1 MTRRRSVT
9 EAGELRKR
17 IQEGE
22 AFDAVAIEL
31 LLPSGKISS
40 DSVVKIAHSDLR
52 IGMRKDAPK
61 PDTSTAEALKRLL
74 LDVKGTTYTDPKSG
88 GVSWVLFVN
97 KLGIAEE
104 VHKQSK

>member
-1 MTRRRSVT
+1 
-9 EAGELRKR
+9 
-17 IQEGE
+17 
-22 AFDAVAIEL
+22 
-31 LLPSGKISS
+31 
-40 DSVVKIAHSDLR
+40 
-52 IGMRKDAPK
+52 MRKDAPK

-104 VHKQSK
+104 VNKQSKLVIGVHNSELVAKGEVELAVQAPSFKAASCFSCSVREPKRGRCNQGIG